1 MPTIAQESKYL
12 AKHTMVYGTGI
23 AINSVVAF
31 LLLPIYTTYLTPRD
45 YGIKELVGLTMDM
58 VGILL
63 ATSIATAIYRFYY
76 QYSDTRDRNEVIS
89 TAVISLGISGLVVV
103 LVLSLFSRTMAG
115 YIIDSPDLYYYFDL
129 ALASMWL
136 NAVNGIGLNYLR
148 AKQRSGVFLCL
159 SIIRLIIVISLNLFF
174 VVYLRFGIL
183 GILLGTLMTAVITIG
198 ILVIPIMFVVG
209 MRFSMHK
216 FKEMLRFGL
225 PLIPSEIG
233 SFIVNLSDRF
243 FIKKYCSIADTGL
256 YALGYRFGIIPSI
269 FFTGPFNEIWMPR
282 RLEIYNQ
289 PGSRQLF
296 GRVLTY
302 YLLVLAFIGLGV
314 AVLTE
319 DVLKIIANP
328 KFWSAYRI
336 VPIIVLSNIIFS
348 IYYQFNL
355 GIEISKK
362 TEYLGFINFTS
373 GLLVLLLYYL
383 MIPPFGVYG
392 GAYATLIAMIYK
404 VGMTYYFGN
413 KFFKIEIETGRVM
426 KIIGAA
432 ALIYLL
438 CTYVE
443 FNSISMNLFAKTLII
458 LLLPLFLWV
467 LQFYSP
473 EEKMRVRG
481 MVRQVFNGRGA
492 ELAD

>member
-1 MPTIAQESKYL
+1 
-12 AKHTMVYGTGI
+12 
-23 AINSVVAF
+23 
-31 LLLPIYTTYLTPRD
+31 
-45 YGIKELVGLTMDM
+45 
-58 VGILL
+58 
-63 ATSIATAIYRFYY
+63 
-76 QYSDTRDRNEVIS
+76 
-89 TAVISLGISGLVVV
+89 
-103 LVLSLFSRTMAG
+103 
-115 YIIDSPDLYYYFDL
+115 
-129 ALASMWL
+129 
-136 NAVNGIGLNYLR
+136 
-148 AKQRSGVFLCL
+148 
-159 SIIRLIIVISLNLFF
+159 
-174 VVYLRFGIL
+174 
-183 GILLGTLMTAVITIG
+183 
-198 ILVIPIMFVVG
+198 
-209 MRFSMHK
+209 
-216 FKEMLRFGL
+216 
-225 PLIPSEIG
+225 
-233 SFIVNLSDRF
+233 
-243 FIKKYCSIADTGL
+243 
-256 YALGYRFGIIPSI
+256 
-269 FFTGPFNEIWMPR
+269 MPR